1 MRLITYLIPVY
12 NEFKTVREAINKVLN
27 FNFNIAEILIID
39 NCSSDGSIEIIKEF
53 KKYKNIK
60 IILKNKN
67 YGWGDTVKR
76 AMKLATGEYL
86 FIHHSDNEFDLNL
99 CKRMY
104 RLSESKNYDVLSLS
118 NNKFAVNKK
127 DKSYL
132 ICNNNNKLL
141 FGEDKFDDVTKTSIK
156 KVNNDK

>member
-60 IILKNKN
+60 IILKIRIMV
-67 YGWGDTVKR
+67 GV
-76 AMKLATGEYL
+76 
-86 FIHHSDNEFDLNL
+86 I
-99 CKRMY
+99 
-104 RLSESKNYDVLSLS
+104 
-118 NNKFAVNKK
+118 
-127 DKSYL
+127 
-132 ICNNNNKLL
+132 LL
-141 FGEDKFDDVTKTSIK
+141 KGQ
-156 KVNNDK
+156 